1 MKNKTLTKTVKP
13 RMVFSRKPM
22 ILAPM
27 NDSPALPCRN
37 LRDEFDFIIKKLY
50 KSDATDELLR
60 QLWQNAGNWILK
72 NPSAKIE
79 YIAHLVMAEYTGI
92 QTQGTA

>member
-1 MKNKTLTKTVKP
+1 MKNKTLTKNKP
-13 RMVFSRKPM
+13 RMIFSKKQIVIPVS
-22 ILAPM
+22 
-27 NDSPALPCRN
+27 DVEALPCRS

-50 KSDATDELLR
+50 KHDATDELLR
-60 QLWQNAGNWILK
+60 QLWQSAGNCLIK